1 MGVVLQQ
8 EPPENRLDALWG
20 WGKGD
25 RGAARV
31 GVGQTPLLPRCSSI
45 TPCPHRQPVSVRASI
60 PPGLHEHPRGP
71 QRRSEIT
78 LRGAE
83 GVLGAAPGWREG
95 SGRCWGSAGRV
106 GRGRVRVH
114 GGRGRG
120 MDGGA
125 NGVVGRLRGTDRQMA
140 CGELGGVL
148 GRPQG
153 TLLPKNTPMSLTWR
167 RKSLCRRLRLGGSGN
182 CRQSRS
188 GERVPL
194 GPNTLRSLKHS
205 VSIIWGGSGHQG

>member
-1 MGVVLQQ
+1 MHCG
-8 EPPENRLDALWG
+8 AG
-20 WGKGD
+20 GKGTGELPGLGSG
-25 RGAARV
+25 RLRSC
-31 GVGQTPLLPRCSSI
+31 PRCSSI
-45 TPCPHRQPVSVRASI
+45 APCPRRQPVSVRASI

-95 SGRCWGSAGRV
+95 SGRRRGSAGRV
-106 GRGRVRVH
+106 GRGRVQVH

-120 MDGGA
+120 VDGGA
-125 NGVVGRLRGTDRQMA
+125 DGVVGRLRGTDRQMA

-153 TLLPKNTPMSLTWR
+153 TLIVKNTPMSLTWR
-167 RKSLCRRLRLGGSGN
+167 RKSLCRRLRLGGSGS